1 MRRLSL
7 LFMLFLCLPLG
18 MGNNSL
24 SMMTL
29 RIGTMDLPPYGWTDQ
44 QGEKHGII
52 YELNQEIAAKSGLP
66 FDNQIIPFN
75 RMFKMLSDGELDF
88 ISSQAHQPALD
99 AGEKLAVQHL
109 VKVVAVTRR
118 GSSIHTLNDL
128 KKKKLIYHHGA
139 SYPQLEGFS
148 EAIERVS
155 SYRDMVQLLST
166 HHHLDAG
173 IITEPAFYYWASDLK
188 LDPSKDFGDIIVI
201 EDNKPQWIFVR
212 RNLPE
217 DIKKRIKE
225 ATMRLYQEK
234 AFDRLKNKYR
244 SK

>member
-1 MRRLSL
+1 
-7 LFMLFLCLPLG
+7 
-18 MGNNSL
+18 
-24 SMMTL
+24 
-29 RIGTMDLPPYGWTDQ
+29 MDLPPYGWTDQ

-52 YELNQEIAAKSGLP
+52 YELNQEIAAKTGLP

-99 AGEKLAVQHL
+99 AG
-109 VKVVAVTRR
+109 
-118 GSSIHTLNDL
+118 
-128 KKKKLIYHHGA
+128 
-139 SYPQLEGFS
+139 
-148 EAIERVS
+148 
-155 SYRDMVQLLST
+155 
-166 HHHLDAG
+166 
-173 IITEPAFYYWASDLK
+173 IITEPAFYYWARDLK

-201 EDNKPQWIFVR
+201 EDNEPQRIFVR